1 MNGQKPL
8 IIAHRGAKWLAP
20 ENTIKACE
28 LALENGAS
36 ALEVDLRMC
45 ASGEIV
51 LFHDYLLWR
60 HFRKLKSVPQSSLI
74 ELKQLEFN
82 HRPYL
87 YQDKICTLS
96 EFLNHFKGSAPINL
110 DVKNFMTNNLKL
122 IRTIVHEIKKYQV
135 ENQVWLSSFSPNF
148 LRIVKKEFPEIR
160 TGYLFRNFSLIHR
173 YIDKI
178 VKADAW
184 HPHYHLVNSHFL
196 AISQRLKKEIYVW
209 TIKKEPVF
217 QKMLNQHFN
226 GIITDIL
233 IK

>member
-8 IIAHRGAKWLAP
+8 IIAHRGAKLLAP

-51 LFHDYLLWR
+51 LFHDFLLWR
-60 HFRKLKSVPQSSLI
+60 HFHKLKSIRQSPLS

-82 HRPYL
+82 HQPYV
-87 YQDKICTLS
+87 YQDSLCTLS
-96 EFLNHFKGSAPINL
+96 EFLNHFKNSVPINL
-110 DVKNFMTNNLKL
+110 DVKNFMTSNLKL
-122 IRTIVHEIKKYQV
+122 IQSIVKEIRKYQV
-135 ENQVWLSSFSPNF
+135 VDQVWLSSFSPNF
-148 LRIVKKEFPEIR
+148 LRIVKREFPEIR
-160 TGYLFRNFSLIHR
+160 TGYLFRNFSILHR

-178 VKADAW
+178 IKADAW
-184 HPHYHLVNSHFL
+184 HPHYHLINQHFI
-196 AISQRLKKEIYVW
+196 AISRRLKKEIYVW
-209 TIKKEPVF
+209 TIKNEPVF
-217 QKMLNQHFN
+217 QKMLNEHFN